1 MARKEKG
8 LMRKRALIV
17 SVVVAAMAVSC
28 TMFEYEAMV
37 VAPPGM
43 PGATYV
49 GSEMC
54 AACHEREHKYF
65 QLADHASVA
74 IKISEDDAEAGQAE
88 GCETCH
94 GPGSLHAEEYGDK
107 TLIVRSDP
115 ETCFSCHLNIKGKF
129 MLQHH
134 HPVREGIMTCSDC
147 HSMHG
152 RDVRATGRQLLLGSD
167 EKCFKCHK
175 DQKGPWVFVHDAM
188 RDGCSSCHNPHGSI
202 NDKLLVAG
210 QSTTCIRCHWQP
222 GFNSSQARVGAFS
235 HGFIA
240 AIGNGAE
247 CVDCHAAPHG
257 SNISRS
263 LRR

>member
-8 LMRKRALIV
+8 QRIGHTVLAGVVMAAL
-17 SVVVAAMAVSC
+17 AGSC
-28 TMFEYEAMV
+28 AMFEYEPMV
-37 VAPPGM
+37 VAPPGV

-54 AACHEREHKYF
+54 AACHERQHKYF
-65 QLADHASVA
+65 QLADHAGVTLE
-74 IKISEDDAEAGQAE
+74 ISEEDAEAGQAE

-94 GPGSLHAEEYGDK
+94 GPGSLHAEEYGEK
-107 TLIVRSDP
+107 SLIVRSDP
-115 ETCFSCHLNIKGKF
+115 QRCFSCHLNIKGQF

-134 HPVREGIMTCSDC
+134 HPVPEGIMTCSDC

-167 EKCFKCHK
+167 EKCFNCHK
-175 DQKGPWVFVHDAM
+175 EQKGPWVFVHDAM
-188 RDGCSSCHNPHGSI
+188 RDGCSSCHNAHGSI

-222 GFNSSQARVGAFS
+222 DFNSSTATVGS
-235 HGFIA
+235 TPHGFFA
-240 AIGNGAE
+240 AIGNGEE
-247 CVDCHAAPHG
+247 CIDCHTAPHG

>member
-8 LMRKRALIV
+8 QRIGHTVLAGVVMAAL
-17 SVVVAAMAVSC
+17 AGSC
-28 TMFEYEAMV
+28 AMFEYEPMV
-37 VAPPGM
+37 VAPPGV

-54 AACHEREHKYF
+54 AVCHERQHKYF
-65 QLADHASVA
+65 QLADHAGVTLE
-74 IKISEDDAEAGQAE
+74 ISEEDAEAGQAE

-94 GPGSLHAEEYGDK
+94 GPGSLHAEEYGEK
-107 TLIVRSDP
+107 SLIVRSDP
-115 ETCFSCHLNIKGKF
+115 QRCFSCHLNIKGQF

-134 HPVREGIMTCSDC
+134 HPVPEGIMTCSDC

-167 EKCFKCHK
+167 EKCFNCHK
-175 DQKGPWVFVHDAM
+175 EQKGPWVFVHDAM
-188 RDGCSSCHNPHGSI
+188 RDGCSSCHNAHGSI

-222 GFNSSQARVGAFS
+222 DFNSSTATVGS
-235 HGFIA
+235 TPHGFFA
-240 AIGNGAE
+240 AIGNGEE
-247 CVDCHAAPHG
+247 CIDCHTAPHG